1 MRANW
6 LVSRGE
12 YAAAEA
18 AYEQIVAS
26 HPDDPFAIAM
36 LALCHEKQKRLGKA
50 ILRAEQWVR
59 LEPACLHALQTAARL
74 AINLDRHD
82 EASAFL
88 RQALALPEVRNEIP
102 SSTAVHRSV
111 IRLGRLIFRLP
122 ILSRRFPSD
131 PFKDFELGAQTIELQ
146 KWKRWACEYLA
157 CREGREPEVKSNV
170 VH

>member
-18 AYEQIVAS
+18 AYEQIIAS

-36 LALCHEKQKRLGKA
+36 LALCHEKQDRLPEA
-50 ILRAEQWVR
+50 LVRAEQWVR

-74 AINLDRHD
+74 AINLDRHND
-82 EASAFL
+82 ASAFL
-88 RQALALPEVRNEIP
+88 RQALAFSEVRDEIP
-102 SSTAVHRSV
+102 SGTVFHRSV
-111 IRLGRLIFRLP
+111 IWLGRAIVRLP

-146 KWKRWACEYLA
+146 R
-157 CREGREPEVKSNV
+157 
-170 VH
+170 